1 MLLKLSTH
9 AEQVIGDLGIL
20 IFSMTLQAKLLEG
33 GTEAEQVIGRLS
45 ASLSSQTRQRSAKR
59 KRPESSDG
67 LPPAKVAASERNAI
81 QVGAGLCLSE
91 QGGYGQR
98 PAPFQMG

>member
-1 MLLKLSTH
+1 MLLEAGAH
-9 AEQVIGDLGIL
+9 AEQVISSLGVMML
-20 IFSMTLQAKLLEG
+20 SMTLQAKLLEG

-67 LPPAKVAASERNAI
+67 LPPAKLAASERNAI
-81 QVGAGLCLSE
+81 QVGGAL
-91 QGGYGQR
+91 R
-98 PAPFQMG
+98 V